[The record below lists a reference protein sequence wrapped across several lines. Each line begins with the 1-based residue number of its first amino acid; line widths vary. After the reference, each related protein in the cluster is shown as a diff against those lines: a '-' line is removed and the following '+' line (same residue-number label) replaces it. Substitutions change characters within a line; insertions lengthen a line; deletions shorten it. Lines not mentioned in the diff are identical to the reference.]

1 MDSFTNNILLS
12 NLTRIRWIAIIGQ
25 FLAIIFVFYYLNIEI
40 PIYPC
45 LLVILI
51 SVLINSYS
59 FLNNKADKYLSDKQ
73 AFSFLI
79 FDTIQLS
86 ILLFLTGGIYNPFSL
101 LLIAPLIISA
111 SYLPIFYSICLL
123 LLSLLSVIIISKFFI
138 SIQWNQLFEVP
149 LYFAYGLT
157 IALVISLVFIFIYVY
172 LFASSSRKLSTALS
186 ETQSAL
192 SDQKKISEIGSLSA
206 AAAHELSTPLNTI
219 FLVLNDLKE
228 NKFILNN
235 SSIAK
240 EIGLLKSEAERCKE
254 ILLTLSKN
262 PENLKDNFL
271 DKTKISNI
279 IKLNFDKF
287 NSQNIKLKLNMQ
299 DKNEEPLIQIKDELI
314 YCFGNIV
321 QNAVQHARNVIN
333 VEIKWD
339 IKEFLI
345 TIEDDGIGFKNDI
358 LEKVGQ
364 PYISKKE
371 NGMGLGIF
379 IAKNLIENIGG
390 TITFSNNKNKGAKV
404 EIKIFRVT

>member
-1 MDSFTNNILLS
+1 
-12 NLTRIRWIAIIGQ
+12 
-25 FLAIIFVFYYLNIEI
+25 
-40 PIYPC
+40 
-45 LLVILI
+45 
-51 SVLINSYS
+51 
-59 FLNNKADKYLSDKQ
+59 
-73 AFSFLI
+73 
-79 FDTIQLS
+79 
-86 ILLFLTGGIYNPFSL
+86 
-101 LLIAPLIISA
+101 
-111 SYLPIFYSICLL
+111 
-123 LLSLLSVIIISKFFI
+123 
-138 SIQWNQLFEVP
+138 
-149 LYFAYGLT
+149 
-157 IALVISLVFIFIYVY
+157 
-172 LFASSSRKLSTALS
+172 LS

-192 SDQKKISEIGSLSA
+192 SDQKKISEVGSLSA

-287 NSQNIKLKLNMQ
+287 NSQNVKLNLNLQ
-299 DKNEEPLIQIKDELI
+299 NKNEEPLIHIKDELI
-314 YCFGNIV
+314 YCFGNII
-321 QNAVQHARNVIN
+321 QNAVQHARKVIN
-333 VEIKWD
+333 VDIKWD

-345 TIEDDGIGFKNDI
+345 TIEDDGIGFKSDI
-358 LEKVGQ
+358 LEKIGQ
-364 PYISKKE
+364 PYISKNE

-379 IAKNLIENIGG
+379 IAINLIENIGG
-390 TITFSNNKNKGAKV
+390 SISFSNNKNKGAKV